1 MKKNLIASIVLLFV
15 LLTSI
20 NTFAFNP
27 AVTDLSPTIESG
39 TTVSARTEDIA
50 YAETSDEE
58 WAIFEEKNP
67 GVADAYRLSIDGDAR
82 YRAHYDHQ
90 TEEYFQDY
98 CIRLGFD
105 VAVDD
110 QADLYLRLNTGI
122 HQVGDQQQDNT
133 LFDIA
138 QLTVAPNI
146 LPGATFNFGK
156 VELPFQTTS
165 TLLFDTDEY
174 TAEGVS
180 TSYFA
185 VNDSRTIS
193 GFASGGYF
201 NDIMNGGQIGFQF
214 GDKTYLI
221 GAVGYYDF
229 QDASTYREAMTEI
242 GYNESSI
249 YGDYAVTVGDNSVV
263 SWLAGAKL
271 GIGDVT
277 IDYNYREI
285 DQKSPMADADFPFDN
300 GHAVSVTLP
309 TGVKNLDLNLTH
321 YADWQLSQNQSVGGI
336 AYTF

>member
-1 MKKNLIASIVLLFV
+1 
-15 LLTSI
+15 LTSI

-27 AVTDLSPTIESG
+27 AITDLSPTIESG

-82 YRAHYDHQ
+82 YRVFHDHQ
-90 TEEYFQDY
+90 ADENWQDY
-98 CIRLGFD
+98 RVRLGFD
-105 VAVDD
+105 IALDD
-110 QADLYLRLNTGI
+110 QADLYLRLNTGTQ
-122 HQVGDQQQDNT
+122 QVGDQQQDNI
-133 LFDIA
+133 LFDIG

-174 TAEGVS
+174 TAEGMS

-193 GFASGGYF
+193 GFANAGYF
-201 NDIMNGGQIGFQF
+201 NDVMNGGQIGFQL

-229 QDASTYREAMTEI
+229 QNASTYREAMAEI
-242 GYNESSI
+242 GYDTSSI
-249 YGDYAVTVGDNSVV
+249 YGDYVVTVGDNVV

-271 GIGDVT
+271 GIGDVS

-285 DQKSPMADADFPFDN
+285 DQKSPMADADFPFNN

-309 TGVKNLDLNLTH
+309 TGVNNLNLNLTH
-321 YADWQLSQNQSVGGI
+321 YADWQLSKNQSVGAI
-336 AYTF
+336 VYTF